1 MAIPL
6 DLVKNKNK
14 LLMKI
19 KKINENNFIYKIKF
33 FIMEIVI
40 DNKNY

>member
-19 KKINENNFIYKIKF
+19 KKINENKFIYKT
-33 FIMEIVI
+33 
-40 DNKNY
+40 

>member
-1 MAIPL
+1 MAIQL

-19 KKINENNFIYKIKF
+19 KKINENNFIYKT
-33 FIMEIVI
+33 
-40 DNKNY
+40 